1 MEGRKNYELS
11 ERYIKD
17 ISTLIEWGKELCI
30 SNLHCRTIYTSQR
43 IFIYLLLLHTKK
55 YIAEEIKVIRDL
67 SEATQQLALGLE
79 NKSSYD
85 QPFLFIVY
93 LIHTIEMIWVI
104 VIKTFSP
111 LNLWKKDEFK
121 SDCLYQTE

>member
-1 MEGRKNYELS
+1 MGSGRKNYELS

-30 SNLHCRTIYTSQR
+30 NNLHCRTIYTSQR
-43 IFIYLLLLHTKK
+43 IFIYLLLHTKK

-67 SEATQQLALGLE
+67 SEATQQLALRLE

-104 VIKTFSP
+104 VTKTFSP

-121 SDCLYQTE
+121 SDCLNQTE